1 MSYGKYSDAM
11 ANGLTPKSQSRAVR
25 LSDIAKSLGIA
36 VSTVS
41 MAIAGDPRIAE
52 GTRALVKAKA
62 DELGFRPN
70 PTAQRLL
77 KGFNSGEVA
86 LVMHDLDQGILT
98 QTAREIRNELA
109 KQGYRPTIH
118 ITPALEDGTD
128 GQTDALRTLR
138 HERPEAI
145 ISFLSRIHP
154 GPLEELRRYRDE
166 GGTVVSY
173 FNPLTLDCDQVIFDE
188 VHSTRLAVQHLISL
202 GHRRIGFCTHG
213 ELDIDSYRCR
223 GFFSAM
229 ADAGL
234 VVPQDF
240 LFSGGR
246 YEEGGCEI
254 AHRFLAL
261 KERPTALHI
270 VNDAQVSG
278 FVAELYRLGFRV
290 PQYVSVVGTD
300 DIAAARSNW
309 VPITTV
315 SVPSRDIAEMVASML
330 TSRVR
335 GEYSGPSR
343 TETLRGE
350 LMVRATTSVPR
361 TGV

>member
-1 MSYGKYSDAM
+1 MGSRP
-11 ANGLTPKSQSRAVR
+11 TPKGGSASPSRAVR
-25 LSDIAKSLGIA
+25 LTDIAQSLGIA

-41 MAIAGDPRIAE
+41 MAISGDPKIAE
-52 GTRALVKAKA
+52 STRLLVKAKA

-77 KGFNSGEVA
+77 KGFNPGEIA

-98 QTAREIRNELA
+98 QTASEIRNELA
-109 KQGYRPTIH
+109 KRGFRPTIH
-118 ITPALEDGTD
+118 ITPALEDGIQ

-145 ISFLSRIHP
+145 ICFLARINNA
-154 GPLEELRRYRDE
+154 PLEEIRRYRQE
-166 GGTVVSY
+166 GGHVVSY
-173 FNPLTLDCDQVIFDE
+173 FNPLPLDCDQVIFGE
-188 VHSTRLAVQHLISL
+188 EHSTRLAVEHLIAQ

-213 ELDIDSYRCR
+213 ELDRESYRCR
-223 GFFSAM
+223 GFLDAM

-234 VVPQDF
+234 SVPDEY
-240 LFSGGR
+240 LISGGR

-254 AHRFLAL
+254 AHRFVAL
-261 KERPTALHI
+261 EERPTALHI

-278 FVAELYRLGFRV
+278 FIAELYRLGYRV

-315 SVPSRDIAEMVASML
+315 SVPSHEIAEHVVSLLAS
-330 TSRVR
+330 RIRDGYR
-335 GEYSGPSR
+335 GEPR
-343 TETLRGE
+343 TEILRGE
-350 LMVRATTSVPR
+350 LIVRQTTAPPR
-361 TGV
+361 QLGDKP